1 MIYVPELI
9 GETVDRMRK
18 FGDYSSA
25 TSSGTT
31 WTITAKNE
39 LRENEWVVILNQ
51 INLGFEYFFPI
62 VFTDDLEEL
71 LTDPDVVGQYRVKNV
86 TANSFQVVSSV
97 SIPAAGSW
105 KSLEPFYLFGHRL
118 EIANRLLEKD
128 KDLVYK
134 YQKYPLIA
142 LRMPIIESVSSDAIH
157 EVLLNIVI
165 LWYTNKSYTAKQRYD
180 NIVHPKLIPLYFDF
194 LDAIQST
201 ETIMTLGIPEH
212 DKVDRLFW
220 GITESEG
227 NTRYIFNDPLDAIE
241 LINLKL
247 SILNSNC

>member
-18 FGDYSSA
+18 FGDYYSA
-25 TSSGTT
+25 TASGTT
-31 WTITAKNE
+31 WTISAKNT
-39 LRENEWVVILNQ
+39 LRENEWIVLLNA
-51 INLGFEYFFPI
+51 ISLGFEYFFPI
-62 VFTDDLEEL
+62 VFTDELEEL
-71 LTDPDVVGQYRVKNV
+71 LTSPDVIGQYRVKNV
-86 TANSFQVVSSV
+86 TPTSFQVVSQTTIPSV
-97 SIPAAGSW
+97 GSW

-128 KDLVYK
+128 KDSVYK

-142 LRMPIIESVSSDAIH
+142 LRMPFTESVSNDQIH
-157 EVLLNIVI
+157 DVDLNIVI
-165 LWYTNKSYTAKQRYD
+165 LWYTDKSYTAKKRYD
-180 NIVHPKLIPLYFDF
+180 NIVHPYLIPLYFDF
-194 LDAIQST
+194 LAAIQST
-201 ETIMTLGIPEH
+201 ETIMTLGVPEH

-220 GITESEG
+220 GISQTEG
-227 NTRYIFNDPLDAIE
+227 NTKYIFNDPLDAIE